1 MGVPV
6 NRLTQ
11 VSVREGA
18 TLYMVFLTGFFALL
32 HRLSGQQ
39 DLVVGT
45 PIANRNWLPIEGM
58 IGTFVIRWC
67 FARTFQERWI
77 FLHADGGS
85 SGHAGCI
92 AHQDLPFEKLVEE
105 LHPDLATADY
115 RWCRCCSDL
124 RTLRLRDGF
133 RVSVMVTV

>member
-1 MGVPV
+1 MATTYRLNLPWALV
-6 NRLTQ
+6 NKLKQ

-58 IGTFVIRWC
+58 IGTFVN
-67 FARTFQERWI
+67 T
-77 FLHADGGS
+77 
-85 SGHAGCI
+85 
-92 AHQDLPFEKLVEE
+92 LV
-105 LHPDLATADY
+105 
-115 RWCRCCSDL
+115 L
-124 RTLRLRDGF
+124 RTDVAGDMDCLRL
-133 RVSVMVTV
+133 